1 MGKNLLR
8 INMDETSVPFTF
20 PAHKGNIIA
29 RLRSSATSTQLVQ
42 QITRKEI
49 RTTFTLVA
57 FICDD
62 PALQPRMPQIVL
74 APRGFLLSR
83 DAPAIAQSLPGNIY
97 VVRRKSPW
105 MDLSM
110 MLQIIRLLGAILEP
124 LTHKVTPIL
133 IMDAC
138 KVHFAEAV
146 VRACRRANIVLIIV
160 PARMTWLLQPCD
172 THAFHRFKMVLRS
185 LVLAARAKTISGRLD
200 TYSFFQC
207 LYKAIRSVIQGVRWA
222 RSFDDDGYSLFQ
234 ENTSRYVRRVL
245 QLACN
250 YSAPCS
256 ALTESELSPV
266 FPRGS
271 KIPFEALFA
280 WYHVPLTPT
289 IPTGI
294 LTPPAPPTI
303 ELDDTAF
310 LRRIAARRMQVVPV

>member
-1 MGKNLLR
+1 M
-8 INMDETSVPFTF
+8 
-20 PAHKGNIIA
+20 
-29 RLRSSATSTQLVQ
+29 
-42 QITRKEI
+42 
-49 RTTFTLVA
+49 
-57 FICDD
+57 CDD

-97 VVRRKSPW
+97 VVRRKSAW
-105 MDLSM
+105 MDLSL

-185 LVLAARAKTISGRLD
+185 LVRAARAKTISGRLD

-207 LYKAIRSVIQGVRWA
+207 LYRAIRSVLQGVRWA

-271 KIPFEALFA
+271 KIPIEALFA